1 MGTNARRKAASRRQ
15 FVALLVLA
23 LGVVGAFLW
32 YQERYEDATKL
43 RAAFTLPDGRT
54 TGELKLELAST
65 DAERAKGLM
74 FRKPGSM
81 APNEGMLFIFPKA
94 SVHSFYMKNTYL
106 PLDMIFLDESMRI
119 VGILHDVPVLN
130 EVSRSIGKPSQYVLE
145 LNAGVAKQIGLTE
158 GAVLRVS
165 GTLPK
170 GA

>member
-1 MGTNARRKAASRRQ
+1 
-15 FVALLVLA
+15 
-23 LGVVGAFLW
+23 
-32 YQERYEDATKL
+32 
-43 RAAFTLPDGRT
+43 
-54 TGELKLELAST
+54 
-65 DAERAKGLM
+65 
-74 FRKPGSM
+74 M
-81 APNEGMLFIFPKA
+81 APNEGMLFIFPEA

-119 VGILHDVPVLN
+119 VGILHNVPVLN